1 MANKVYVVGVGMTK
15 FEKPGRREGWDYPD
29 MARES
34 GTNALADAGIDY
46 REIEQGFVGYCSGD
60 STSGQRALY
69 ELGMTGIPIVNVN
82 NNCSTGST
90 ALYLGAQTI
99 RGGLADCVLALGF
112 EKMQPGSLGG
122 GADDRES
129 PLLRHIK
136 ALAEIDEMA
145 FPVAPWM
152 FAAAGREY
160 MRTYGA
166 TAEHFA
172 KIGYKNHKHSVN
184 NPYAQFQTE
193 YSLDDIMSAPMIS
206 DPITKLQCSPTSDG
220 SAAAVLVSERYL
232 DEHGLAEQAVE
243 IVGQAMTTDYASTFD
258 GSAKNIIGYDMNV
271 QAAQK
276 VYDQSGLGPQDFQ
289 VIELHDCFSAN
300 ELLLYEALGLCGE
313 GEAPK
318 LIDAGEVTYGGRWV
332 VNPSGGL
339 ISKGHPLGATGLAQC
354 SELTWQL
361 RGTADKRQVA
371 GVTAALQHNIGLGG
385 AAVVT
390 AYQRAER

>member
-1 MANKVYVVGVGMTK
+1 
-15 FEKPGRREGWDYPD
+15 
-29 MARES
+29 
-34 GTNALADAGIDY
+34 
-46 REIEQGFVGYCSGD
+46 
-60 STSGQRALY
+60 
-69 ELGMTGIPIVNVN
+69 MTGIPIVNVN

-90 ALYLGAQTI
+90 ALYLGAQAI

-129 PLLRHIK
+129 PLRRHIK
-136 ALAEIDEMA
+136 ALAEIDDLA

-193 YSLDDIMSAPMIS
+193 YSLDDIINAPMIS
-206 DPITKLQCSPTSDG
+206 DPVTKLQCSPTSDG
-220 SAAAVLVSERYL
+220 SAAAVLVSERFL
-232 DEHGLAEQAVE
+232 DEHDLAGQAVQ
-243 IVGQAMTTDYASTFD
+243 IVGQAMTTDFASTFD
-258 GSAKNIIGYDMNV
+258 GSARNIIGYDMNV
-271 QAAQK
+271 QAARK
-276 VYDQSGLGPQDFQ
+276 VYDQSGLGPKDFQ

-313 GEAPK
+313 GEAPT
-318 LIDAGEVTYGGRWV
+318 LIDAGDTTYGGRWV

-354 SELTWQL
+354 TELTWQL
-361 RGTADKRQVA
+361 RGTADKRQVDN
-371 GVTAALQHNIGLGG
+371 VTAALQHNIGLGG

-390 AYQRAER
+390 AYQRADR